1 MAGLVV
7 AIIVLIAVGIPVVAS
22 MGVAAAVT
30 LLTQNLPEYL
40 VAQTMY
46 GGLSN
51 FTLLAIPLFILTGE
65 ILYRC
70 GGAARLVRF
79 VTALVGWLSGGL
91 GISVVVS
98 TMLFSGLSGS
108 VNADAAAIGSVMLP
122 SMIEARYKREWAAAI
137 VAAAAGT
144 GILIPPSI
152 TMIVLGTVAN
162 LSISRL
168 FLASLL
174 PAAIIGLSKIIV
186 IFARARFFTATREEV
201 VPFNGRE
208 VLQAFWGAVPALVT
222 PVIIIGGILGGVFTA
237 TEAAAVAVIY
247 SAILALF
254 YRTMKLRDWGQCLL
268 GAGRLS
274 GVVLGLVAVASILSY
289 LFAYN
294 SVDQALSDFT
304 AGFVNNYLVFVTVT
318 MLIFWVVGALLDGV
332 PALVILVPL
341 FMPLA
346 EQAGMERIHFAIFA
360 LAVLG
365 ISLVTPPL
373 GTACFVV
380 CGIAK
385 TRMNRMVVPM
395 IPFLVIMFAVMLLL
409 AYVPAFSLWLPSVVA
424 NR

>member
-1 MAGLVV
+1 MLGLVV
-7 AIIVLIAVGIPVVAS
+7 AVIVLILVGVPVVAS
-22 MGVAAAVT
+22 MGLSAAGA

-51 FTLLAIPLFILTGE
+51 FTLLAIPLFILAGE
-65 ILYRC
+65 ILHRS
-70 GGAARLVRF
+70 GGAARLVQF

-122 SMIEARYKREWAAAI
+122 SMIEARYRREWAAAI

-174 PAAIIGLSKIIV
+174 PAVLIGLSKIIV
-186 IFARARFFTATREEV
+186 IFTRARFIASTREETIR
-201 VPFNGRE
+201 FSGRE
-208 VLQAFWGAVPALVT
+208 VLRSFWAALPALVA

-237 TEAAAVAVIY
+237 TEAASVAVIY
-247 SAILALF
+247 SVLLALV
-254 YRTMKLRDWGQCLL
+254 YRTLGARDWFNLL
-268 GAGRLS
+268 LSAGRLS

-304 AGFVNNYLVFVTVT
+304 SGFVGNYLVFVTVT
-318 MLIFWVVGALLDGV
+318 MVIFWIVGALLDGV
-332 PALVILVPL
+332 PALIILVPL

-346 EQAGMERIHFAIFA
+346 EQAGMERLHFAIFS

-380 CGIAK
+380 CGIAR
-385 TRMNRMVVPM
+385 TRMNRMVLPM
-395 IPFLVIMFAVMLLL
+395 LPFIIIMFATMLLL
-409 AYVPAFSLWLPSVVA
+409 AYVPAFSLWLPDLT